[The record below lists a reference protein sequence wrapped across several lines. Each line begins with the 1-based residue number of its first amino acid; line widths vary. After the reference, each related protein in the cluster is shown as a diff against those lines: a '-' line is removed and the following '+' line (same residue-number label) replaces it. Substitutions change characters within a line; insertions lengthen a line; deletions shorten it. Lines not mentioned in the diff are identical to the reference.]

1 VLDRLL
7 EPDEARR
14 TLVCRRAVEILQ
26 TGECPD
32 DGGKA
37 EDPPYGS
44 RIRLR
49 RADGALE
56 LTIPERGDARVGL
69 TLLGFSAF
77 WLLFVGFWTVMSR
90 AMGAPILF
98 SLFSI
103 PFWIVGFAMLR
114 RGLRS
119 FVGRTFLH
127 LSGDGLQFRRRLL
140 FPGRITTIPLQA
152 IGTVGIQRSTAWQV
166 NTPGARAGTPQ
177 VLSIQA
183 GAKSLSFGES
193 LSDPEKK
200 WLRDTIRR
208 EVEGLRG

>member
-1 VLDRLL
+1 M
-7 EPDEARR
+7 
-14 TLVCRRAVEILQ
+14 EILQ

-32 DGGKA
+32 EGGNA
-37 EDPPYGS
+37 EAPPYGS

-49 RADGALE
+49 RGEGTLE

-103 PFWIVGFAMLR
+103 PFWIVGVAMLR
-114 RGLRS
+114 RGLKS
-119 FVGRTFLH
+119 FIGRTFLH
-127 LSGDGLQFRRRLL
+127 LSGNGLQLRRRVLL
-140 FPGRITTIPLQA
+140 PGRLTTIPVQA
-152 IGTVGIQRSTAWQV
+152 IGAVGIQRSTAWQV
-166 NTPGARAGTPQ
+166 NTPGARAATPQ
-177 VLSIQA
+177 VLAIQA

-208 EVEGLRG
+208 EVEQLRG